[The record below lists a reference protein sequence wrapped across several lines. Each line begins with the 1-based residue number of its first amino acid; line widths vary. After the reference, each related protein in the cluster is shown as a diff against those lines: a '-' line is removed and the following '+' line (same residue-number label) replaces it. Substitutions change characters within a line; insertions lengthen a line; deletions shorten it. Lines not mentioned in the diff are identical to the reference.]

1 MKDQAN
7 TIHVVRDIS
16 PQTQTNADT
25 AIAGQIIDGAGYESV
40 TRIIA
45 YGAITDTDVTLVT
58 LLEES
63 DDSGMSGATAVA
75 DADMIGTEVG
85 VTPLMSNDDT
95 VYKLGYVG
103 NKRYT
108 KMTITPTGNNS
119 GAVSVSS
126 VAVLSNAR
134 HQPAGVA
141 QTP

>member
-1 MKDQAN
+1 MKDQTN
-7 TIHVVRDIS
+7 TIKVVRDIS

-25 AIAGQIIDGAGYESV
+25 AIAGQIIDGQGYESV

-45 YGAITDTDVTLVT
+45 YGGITDADVTLVT

-85 VTPLMSNDDT
+85 VTPLFSNDDT

-108 KMTITPTGNNS
+108 KMTITPTNNNS
-119 GAVSVSS
+119 GAISVSS
-126 VAVLSNAR
+126 VAVLGNAR
-134 HQPAGVA
+134 HQPAGA
-141 QTP
+141 TQTP